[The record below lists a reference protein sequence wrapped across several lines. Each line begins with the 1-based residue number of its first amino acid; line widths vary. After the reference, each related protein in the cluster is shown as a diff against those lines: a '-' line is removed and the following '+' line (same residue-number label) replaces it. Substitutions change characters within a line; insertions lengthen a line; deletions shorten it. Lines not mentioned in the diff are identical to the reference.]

1 MYFETFSD
9 SSIGKLSY
17 PRTWYVYIVPITKH
31 SEGCHIISHLSAPDS
46 LSINDFIDPLT
57 YSLTCYLI
65 GDTYTIIILN
75 NLEPG
80 ALLGKIDLK
89 DAFRLISVRPPDW
102 NLVGIIIVETEILH
116 QYLFT
121 VQT

>member
-31 SEGCHIISHLSAPDS
+31 SEGCQIISHLSAPDS

-80 ALLGKIDLK
+80 ALLSKIDLK